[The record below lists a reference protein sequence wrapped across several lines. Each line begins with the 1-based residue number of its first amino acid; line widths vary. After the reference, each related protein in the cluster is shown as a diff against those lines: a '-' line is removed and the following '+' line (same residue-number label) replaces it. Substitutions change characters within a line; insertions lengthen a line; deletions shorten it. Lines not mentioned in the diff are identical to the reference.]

1 MTILY
6 IGILLFGGSH
16 LFSILFPAVRYRLQA
31 WWGEQRY
38 KIVYSLASV
47 VGLVL
52 MFWGYAQTRDSS
64 EMLYAPLTGAKHMT
78 MLLAL
83 LGFICISGFHGKGYI
98 KKWLQN
104 PFSIGISL
112 WSIGHLLVN
121 GKMPVVL
128 IYLTFLIVSVLDI
141 AANMM
146 RGNRPEFEPKI
157 KSDVI
162 AVVMGLVIYALLLFV
177 FHPYVIGVK
186 LVG

>member
-1 MTILY
+1 MTVLY

-16 LFSILFPAVRYRLQA
+16 LFSILFPAVRNRLKA

-38 KIVYSLASV
+38 KGVYSLVSL
-47 VGLVL
+47 VGIGL
-52 MFWGYAQTRDSS
+52 MVWGYAQTRDNG
-64 EMLYAPLTGAKHMT
+64 ELLYVPMAGAKHIT
-78 MLLAL
+78 MLLVL
-83 LGFICISGFHGKGYI
+83 LGFIFISAFHGKGYI

-104 PFSIGISL
+104 PFSIGIGL
-112 WSIGHLLVN
+112 WSIGHLLAD
-121 GKMPVVL
+121 GKTPVVL

-146 RGNRPEFEPKI
+146 RENRAVFEPKV
-157 KSDVI
+157 KSDFI
-162 AVVMGLVIYALLLFV
+162 AVVVGLVIYALLLFV

>member
-6 IGILLFGGSH
+6 LGILIFGGIH
-16 LFSILFPAVRYRLQA
+16 LFSILLPAMRNRLQA

-38 KIVYSLASV
+38 KMVYSLASV
-47 VGLVL
+47 MGVGL
-52 MFWGYAQTRDSS
+52 MCWGYVQTRYSG
-64 EMLYAPLTGAKHMT
+64 EMLYTPFTGAKHIT
-78 MLLAL
+78 MLLVL
-83 LGFICISGFHGKGYI
+83 LGFISISAFHGKGYI
-98 KKWLQN
+98 KKWLQD
-104 PFSIGISL
+104 PFSIGIGL
-112 WSIGHLLVN
+112 WSIGHLLAN
-121 GKMPVVL
+121 GKTPVVL

-146 RGNRPEFEPKI
+146 RGNRAMFEPKF

-162 AVVMGLVIYALLLFV
+162 AVVVGLVIYALLLLV